1 MDLTPLVQDESI
13 DLANYVMEYINKFGE
28 EVKSKLKRYYSN

>member
-13 DLANYVMEYINKFGE
+13 DLADYVMEYINKFGE
-28 EVKSKLKRYYSN
+28 DVRSKLERYYSN